1 MVNTATALLQSSHVR
16 VLLLVENWFH
26 RLLKELING
35 RHYGALNLY

>member
-1 MVNTATALLQSSHVR
+1 MVNTATALLQSGHVG

-26 RLLKELING
+26 RLLKVLING